1 MHMYGSNMG
10 TLQLRIKEEGNGKIT
25 EFNVRSGAIA
35 GQGEASPF
43 QAYEY
48 ALNKADWV
56 GTPGQRSTAIT
67 ITFRAKR
74 GNGYKS
80 DMAIDDITFS
90 PECSIDPIPSC
101 PAGHEPIQYV
111 NATTAKKYYNCD
123 KCKAGFAK
131 STGKNTPCDVCDSN
145 AAYADETGQATCKPT
160 SCGGGQYRK
169 GNTRPA
175 SSVKNAGFTCY
186 DGSAVPVCEGKC
198 AYCGTDGFCCKKVKT
213 ESDLDHSIANGCGQ
227 FAGTSYD
234 KYLCSAPPAKQFD
247 PAFRPSVNPS
257 PADGEP
263 PYIANVFDPTQPAD
277 CATCPKGKVRR
288 RAYTDTRGVHG
299 VLLDHVF
306 CRIIW

>member
-1 MHMYGSNMG
+1 MG
-10 TLQLRIKEEGNGKIT
+10 ILQLRIKEEGSGKIT
-25 EFNVRSGAIA
+25 ESNVRSGPIA
-35 GQGEASPF
+35 GQSESSPF

-48 ALNKADWV
+48 PLNKADWV

-74 GNGYKS
+74 GNGYKG

-90 PECSIDPIPSC
+90 PECSIDPTPSC

-123 KCKAGFAK
+123 KCQAGFAK
-131 STGKNTPCDVCDSN
+131 STGKNTPCDLCDSN
-145 AAYADETGQATCKPT
+145 AAYANETGQATCKPT

-175 SSVKNAGFTCY
+175 SSVKYAGGQCIRTTGASGGHCL
-186 DGSAVPVCEGKC
+186 GAGKC

-213 ESDLDHSIANGCGQ
+213 ESDLDRSIANGCGQ

-234 KYLCSAPPAKQFD
+234 DYTCSAPPAKQFD

-263 PYIANVFDPTQPAD
+263 PYIANVFDPTKPAD

-288 RAYTDTRGVHG
+288 RAYTDMRGVYR
-299 VLLDHVF
+299 VLLDLVF
-306 CRIIW
+306 CSVIR